1 MFRRGFRFGGRF
13 GFGDRLGFEE
23 GLGLVD
29 RSGLVD
35 RRGRRR
41 RCQRWLGRGCRLGFE
56 GVTVFRR
63 GFRFG
68 GRFGFDHRFGLG
80 DRLGFDHRLGFEE
93 GLRLS
98 HGLDH
103 RCRLGER
110 FGRSCRGGGR
120 NRRRNSTLSEVVPAD
135 RGEQRRLRLR
145 IRNCRWGNGGRRT
158 RGRAVSLRARATLGP
173 DLRIPVMRR
182 KDRLL
187 HGAAGGTRPAWKRR
201 SRREGRLR
209 RFSRARVDLPAVG
222 SRGSRRLRDR
232 TRGTLREDSGP
243 VATART
249 NPHGRHGHPHRGR
262 RCLRRRLSGGRLRL
276 RLGGRILDE
285 RKVRLGSGNWRG
297 FRYWSRYRV
306 AGGPGDCGGVGRRRS
321 LGHSNGSLP
330 VRGRRDTRGRGRW
343 RGDICR
349 QGRRRLGHRSG
360 YRVAG
365 GPGDCRGRGWCRRI
379 GDRNGRHAPSGR
391 GHRWW
396 NIAGS
401 ARRGRSRGLGD
412 WNGRRLTG
420 GFRNDGGRG
429 WILVRGPGERRG
441 HGRILVRGLGDC
453 CGRGFRDRLA

>member
-1 MFRRGFRFGGRF
+1 MRLRGGGARLGGRPIERRVSADARQLSRGHFRGIVKRHRRGVGWLRLHFRRGGR
-13 GFGDRLGFEE
+13 
-23 GLGLVD
+23 
-29 RSGLVD
+29 SQ
-35 RRGRRR
+35 GR
-41 RCQRWLGRGCRLGFE
+41 LGRGCRLGFE
-56 GVTVFRR
+56 E
-63 GFRFG
+63 G
-68 GRFGFDHRFGLG
+68 G
-80 DRLGFDHRLGFEE
+80 GFDHRLGFEE

-120 NRRRNSTLSEVVPAD
+120 NRRRNDSALSEVVPAD

-209 RFSRARVDLPAVG
+209 RFSRARVNLPAVG
-222 SRGSRRLRDR
+222 SRGSRRLRDW

-249 NPHGRHGHPHRGR
+249 NPHGRHGHPYRGR

-297 FRYWSRYRV
+297 FRYRSRYRV
-306 AGGPGDCGGVGRRRS
+306 VGGSGDCGGVGRRRS

-330 VRGRRDTRGRGRW
+330 VRGRRDTRGRGHR

-365 GPGDCRGRGWCRRI
+365 RPGDCRGRGWGRRL

-412 WNGRRLTG
+412 RNGRRLTG